1 MTNSATRA
9 RRLRRA
15 LVLFLVALG
24 VKRARAQTISVSGN
38 PAAMKVTTA
47 VAGLAPTAVSNAA
60 TTYSYVQPSGTR
72 HITAHINSAMPA
84 GLMLTVTLAAL
95 PSSTSAGAV
104 VLTTVSQTV
113 VSSIVGA
120 VNATR
125 SITYQFSATAAAG
138 VVASQTRTV
147 TFTITAGP

>member
-9 RRLRRA
+9 RRVRRA
-15 LVLFLVALG
+15 LVLFQVALG
-24 VKRARAQTISVSGN
+24 VTPARAQTISTSGN
-38 PAAMKVTTA
+38 PAALKITTA
-47 VAGLAPTAVSNAA
+47 VAGLAPTAVSNAL
-60 TTYSYVQPSGTR
+60 TTYTYVQPSGTR

-84 GLMLTVTLAAL
+84 GLTLSVTLAAL

-113 VSSIVGA
+113 VSNIVGA

-147 TFTITAGP
+147 TFTITTGP